1 MGQEIFQ
8 VMPHLLLQSIQFL
21 DPKLKI
27 SLNNR
32 IGLLENVS
40 FNKMVLV

>member
-8 VMPHLLLQSIQFL
+8 VMSHLLLQSIQFL

-27 SLNNR
+27 SLI